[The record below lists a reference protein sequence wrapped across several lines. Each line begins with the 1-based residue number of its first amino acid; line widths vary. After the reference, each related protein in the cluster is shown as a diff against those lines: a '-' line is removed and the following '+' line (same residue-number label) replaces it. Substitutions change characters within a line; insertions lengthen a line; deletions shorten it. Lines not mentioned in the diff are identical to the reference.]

1 MKSGLLNT
9 LTLLAMLAA
18 SAHAN
23 ATEPA
28 PDEELRALKQEL
40 VALNRDLF
48 MLEEELL
55 FPASTQV
62 AVYLSMDVGK
72 YFALDAVELSIGKER
87 VAKYLYTEREVDAL
101 HRGGVHRLY
110 LGLDGPPA
118 AGLDDVRRAGGFVV
132 ASQVA
137 LGHAGRIGDGSRKGD
152 ALQGEGRLDAG
163 LLLAIAAHVPDAAQ
177 QAAQVVAAHAAVEEV
192 DLVQDDRLQPGQQL
206 RLPG

>member
-1 MKSGLLNT
+1 MKRGLLQT
-9 LTLLAMLAA
+9 LTLLAMLAMLAA

-110 LGLDGPPA
+110 LGNLKTGEHELVAVLTGRGPQ
-118 AGLDDVRRAGGFVV
+118 GREYRRATSLEFEKG
-132 ASQVA
+132 
-137 LGHAGRIGDGSRKGD
+137 LGPQQLELVLRDSE
-152 ALQGEGRLDAG
+152 ALQQP
-163 LLLAIAAHVPDAAQ
+163 VF
-177 QAAQVVAAHAAVEEV
+177 QVRTWE
-192 DLVQDDRLQPGQQL
+192 
-206 RLPG
+206 

>member
-1 MKSGLLNT
+1 MKGGLLNT
-9 LTLLAMLAA
+9 LALLAMLAA
-18 SAHAN
+18 STHAHA
-23 ATEPA
+23 AEPA

-72 YFALDAVELSIGKER
+72 YFALDAVELSIGKQR

-110 LGLDGPPA
+110 LGNLKTGQHELVAVLTGRGPQ
-118 AGLDDVRRAGGFVV
+118 GREYRRATSLEFEKG
-132 ASQVA
+132 
-137 LGHAGRIGDGSRKGD
+137 LGPQQLELVLRDSE
-152 ALQGEGRLDAG
+152 ALQQP
-163 LLLAIAAHVPDAAQ
+163 VF
-177 QAAQVVAAHAAVEEV
+177 QVRTWE
-192 DLVQDDRLQPGQQL
+192 
-206 RLPG
+206 

>member
-110 LGLDGPPA
+110 LGNLKTGEHELVAVLTGRGPQ
-118 AGLDDVRRAGGFVV
+118 GREYRRATSLEFEKG
-132 ASQVA
+132 
-137 LGHAGRIGDGSRKGD
+137 LGPQQLELVLRDSE
-152 ALQGEGRLDAG
+152 ALQQP
-163 LLLAIAAHVPDAAQ
+163 VF
-177 QAAQVVAAHAAVEEV
+177 QVRTWE
-192 DLVQDDRLQPGQQL
+192 
-206 RLPG
+206 